1 MIIVFGDAP
10 ESFKELKERSGAK
23 RRVTTIKPS
32 RRRTIGESHEIRIK
46 KKSTPKCT
54 FFGADYGA
62 RTRHL
67 HLGKVALYQM
77 S

>member
-1 MIIVFGDAP
+1 MIIVFGDVP
-10 ESFKELKERSGAK
+10 ESFKELEERRGAE
-23 RRVTTIKPS
+23 RRITTIKPS
-32 RRRTIGESHEIRIK
+32 RRRTEGESHENPHK
-46 KKSTPKCT
+46 KINHSNEWS
-54 FFGADYGA
+54 GADYGA